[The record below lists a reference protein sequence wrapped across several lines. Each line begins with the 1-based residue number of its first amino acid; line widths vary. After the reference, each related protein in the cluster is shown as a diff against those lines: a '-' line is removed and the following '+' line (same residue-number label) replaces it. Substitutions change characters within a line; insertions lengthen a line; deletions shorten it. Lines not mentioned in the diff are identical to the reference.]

1 MDYDSSAVA
10 DGFYFIAVGGATSSF
25 TIPTTLDTDVEGSE
39 SFVVRLA
46 FSQEVGNVAGDFVV
60 RESNR
65 QATVII
71 QEPGGNERT

>member
-1 MDYDSSAVA
+1 MDYDSSGSAS
-10 DGFYFIAVGGATSSF
+10 GFYFIAVGGATSSF
-25 TIPTTLDTDVEGSE
+25 TIPTTLDTEIEGSE

-46 FSQEVGNVAGDFVV
+46 FSQGVGDVAGDFAV

-71 QEPGGNERT
+71 QEPSGNERT